1 MSLGLSAVP
10 KGSCVGWSQSG
21 LGVSEK
27 LGATQASEDPAGGAL
42 LVVLSGAVTLSS
54 SGGVWWPWQGVQRRA
69 VRLSVLLP
77 QGCWDITGFC
87 RAQTTHV

>member
-1 MSLGLSAVP
+1 MSVGLSAVP

-42 LVVLSGAVTLSS
+42 LVALSGAVTLSS
-54 SGGVWWPWQGVQRRA
+54 SGGVWRPWQGVQRRA
-69 VRLSVLLP
+69 ERLPV
-77 QGCWDITGFC
+77 CFF
-87 RAQTTHV
+87 RAAGTSQAS